1 LAGVSGDCLV
11 REIHDLHDDLGR
23 WLGSEAAP
31 EVFTRIVE
39 QHHPDFS
46 MVTVDGGVVPLA
58 QLTERLRVARNTAPR
73 LTIQVVEVDVL
84 AAGAQYAAARF
95 RERHSG
101 ERSFEERLTTAVLVA
116 DADARNGWRWRAV
129 HETRT
134 GDASV

>member
-1 LAGVSGDCLV
+1 VSDGSLV
-11 REIHDLHDDLGR
+11 REIQDLHDDLGQ

-39 QHHPDFS
+39 QHHSDFS

-58 QLTERLRVARNTAPR
+58 QLTERLRVARHAAPR

-84 AAGAQYAAARF
+84 VPGAEYAVARF
-95 RERHSG
+95 RERHCG
-101 ERSFEERLTTAVLVA
+101 EGPVEERLTTAVLVA

-134 GDASV
+134 GDAPV